1 MIETLFR
8 ETFGTSAPV
17 TNFTPGRVNLI
28 GEHTDYNGGWVLPTA
43 LTLGVS
49 LAIAPRSDGRI
60 RIRSDKFEGLAE
72 RRMDDHAADHWSDY
86 IVGALQLARAEGF
99 GPNGADVA
107 VMTTLPFGAGISSSA
122 AVTVGILRCARD
134 LTDQDRSNTEIAVLA
149 RKIENDFIGMPCGI
163 MDQMAVAISSPGQ
176 ALSLDTKSL
185 NYALIDLPKTHHMAV
200 IHSGVFRQLN
210 EGRYKIRKEECDAVK
225 AALGHDDLCLTSD
238 AELASLSTLAPAM
251 IRRARH
257 CQSEHRRTVLATD
270 ALQAKRMTEF
280 GQLMNDSHASMRDDF
295 EITVPAVDALVADAQ
310 RLGATGARMT
320 GGGFGGCIVACVEQD
335 RLPDWR
341 GRLLCAHPAAFWVC

>member
-1 MIETLFR
+1 
-8 ETFGTSAPV
+8 
-17 TNFTPGRVNLI
+17 
-28 GEHTDYNGGWVLPTA
+28 VLPTA
-43 LTLGVS
+43 LPLGVS
-49 LAIAPRSDGRI
+49 LAAAPRLDGRI
-60 RIRSDKFEGLAE
+60 RVRSDKFEGLAE
-72 RRMDDHAADHWSDY
+72 RGMEDHAANHWSDY

-122 AVTVGILRCARD
+122 AVTVGTLRAAHALSNQTQSD
-134 LTDQDRSNTEIAVLA
+134 TDIAVLA
-149 RKIENDFIGMPCGI
+149 RKVENDFIGMPCGI

-185 NYALIDLPKTHHMAV
+185 EYAVIDLPDTHHMAV

-210 EGRYKIRKEECDAVK
+210 EGRYKIRKEECDALK
-225 AALGHDDLCLTSD
+225 TALGHDDLCLISD
-238 AELASLSTLAPAM
+238 AEFDALSALPTLTPTL

-270 ALQAKRMTEF
+270 ALKATRMAEF

-295 EITVPAVDALVADAQ
+295 DITVPAVDALVADAQ
-310 RLGATGARMT
+310 RFGATGARMT
-320 GGGFGGCIVACVEQD
+320 GGGFGGCIVACVEQE
-335 RLPDWR
+335 RLPHWR
-341 GRLLCAHPAAFWVC
+341 ERLLSAHPDAFWVC